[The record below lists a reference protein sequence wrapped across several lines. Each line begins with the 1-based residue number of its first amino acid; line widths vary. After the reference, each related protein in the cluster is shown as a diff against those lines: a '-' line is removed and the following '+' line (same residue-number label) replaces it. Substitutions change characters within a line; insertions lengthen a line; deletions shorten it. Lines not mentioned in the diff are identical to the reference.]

1 MFDLLSASPSTS
13 FSGTSI
19 LITFERFA
27 RFGFILGMSET
38 EMMTMLGPFEVTLF
52 DMLGILTHTI
62 FLNHN
67 N

>member
-52 DMLGILTHTI
+52 DMLGILTH
-62 FLNHN
+62 N
-67 N
+67 NIPKPQ